1 MTKLTD
7 LLKQSIAQKHEGH
20 SPKAKS
26 SGEKSV
32 KAKSVAGPKPVKKA
46 SGRGR

>member
-7 LLKQSIAQKHEGH
+7 LLKQSLNKKQEEH

-26 SGEKSV
+26 STEKKV
-32 KAKSVAGPKPVKKA
+32 KNTSISSAKPVKKA